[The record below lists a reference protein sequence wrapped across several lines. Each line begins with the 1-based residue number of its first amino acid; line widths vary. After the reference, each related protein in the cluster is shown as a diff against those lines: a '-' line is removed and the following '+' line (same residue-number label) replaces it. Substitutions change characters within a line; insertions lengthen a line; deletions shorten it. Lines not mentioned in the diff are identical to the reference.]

1 MPTVNE
7 YYSSDTVTAR
17 GGEGLLDAARRM
29 RELHVGCLV
38 VVEDGLHG
46 TKYPTGILT
55 DRDIVVGVLAQAD
68 QKVHLLRVDD
78 VMTRNLV
85 LAKDTEDLDEAL
97 RRMRRAGVRRV
108 PVVDTN
114 GALRG
119 LLSFDDILEHVEE
132 QVGALT
138 KLIGREREREVGAR
152 GPVPRWEGGVDV
164 ALGSYRGDRK

>member
-1 MPTVNE
+1 MTDPDPA
-7 YYSSDTVTAR
+7 SSPGPPPKGGRGLMGLFHRFRKAPEEPAVAVSQVVTEATGELVSQAR
-17 GGEGLLDAARRM
+17 AFQD
-29 RELHVGCLV
+29 
-38 VVEDGLHG
+38 
-46 TKYPTGILT
+46 
-55 DRDIVVGVLAQAD
+55 
-68 QKVHLLRVDD
+68 LRVDD

-138 KLIGREREREVGAR
+138 RLIGREREREVGAR
-152 GPVPRWEGGVDV
+152 GRVARWEGGVDV